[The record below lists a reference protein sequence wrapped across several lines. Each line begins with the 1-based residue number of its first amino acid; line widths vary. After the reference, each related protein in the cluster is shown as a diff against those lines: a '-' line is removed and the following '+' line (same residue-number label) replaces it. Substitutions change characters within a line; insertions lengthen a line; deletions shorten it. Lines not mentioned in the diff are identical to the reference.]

1 MDVLRYLF
9 REYLKKE
16 IYGQVFYKKIVYCFY
31 ISYKII
37 SKFFLNSLLIIV

>member
-16 IYGQVFYKKIVYCFY
+16 IYGQVFYKKMFTVSI
-31 ISYKII
+31 
-37 SKFFLNSLLIIV
+37 FLIK